1 MRNWLGYVGL
11 PLAVAFS
18 KKFKVVG
25 YDVNKMRV
33 EELKRNYD
41 KTNEIEKEKL
51 KKNKNLIF
59 INNISDIK
67 NIDFFVITVPTPIK
81 NKKPDLKMII
91 EATKLVA
98 KKIKKKNFVVY
109 ESTVYPGVTE
119 DICSKIIEN
128 KSKLKLNKDFYIGY
142 SPERINPSDKKR
154 TIEKLQES
162 LLDQINIL
170 LII

>member
-1 MRNWLGYVGL
+1 MVWDIGL

-33 EELKRNYD
+33 EQLKRNYD

-91 EATKLVA
+91 EANKLLA
-98 KKIKKKNFVVY
+98 KKIKKKKFCCLRIYCVPRKQRIFVQ
-109 ESTVYPGVTE
+109 
-119 DICSKIIEN
+119 
-128 KSKLKLNKDFYIGY
+128 KLL
-142 SPERINPSDKKR
+142 RISQN
-154 TIEKLQES
+154 
-162 LLDQINIL
+162 
-170 LII
+170 LIK